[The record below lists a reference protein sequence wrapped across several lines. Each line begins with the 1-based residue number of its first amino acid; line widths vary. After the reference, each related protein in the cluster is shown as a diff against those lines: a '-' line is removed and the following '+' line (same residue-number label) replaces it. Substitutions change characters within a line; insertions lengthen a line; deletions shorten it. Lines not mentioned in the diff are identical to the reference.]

1 MSTSADIESLFS
13 RCDGDA
19 ERFQKIR
26 AESEWARA
34 RWPLLN
40 AIELHAD
47 TQHQPWHVA
56 LSDDAS
62 AFAAGTSGL
71 RVACDGAVAVS
82 TLPFAA
88 RPTRISDVFD
98 GDSVWPRPST
108 KAVFATDRPVDA
120 RYADEADRSSDT
132 LKKWFD
138 QSTAPDSREPLVRLF
153 DRLRADTTEAGTLA
167 RIPLWTIRP

>member
-13 RCDGDA
+13 RCGDDA

-40 AIELHAD
+40 TIELHAD
-47 TQHQPWHVA
+47 TQHQPWRAA
-56 LSDDAS
+56 LSDDAR
-62 AFAAGTSGL
+62 
-71 RVACDGAVAVS
+71 RVACDGAGAVS

-88 RPTRISDVFD
+88 RPTRIPDVFD
-98 GDSVWPRPST
+98 GDSVSPRPSA
-108 KAVFATDRPVDA
+108 KDLFATDHPVDT
-120 RYADEADRSSDT
+120 RCADEADRSSGT

-138 QSTAPDSREPLVRLF
+138 QSTAPDSQESLVRLF
-153 DRLRADTTEAGTLA
+153 ERLRADTTEAGTPA
-167 RIPLWTIRP
+167 RFPLRPIRP